1 LIRQPPWEL
10 KAKHEEL
17 SILVPT
23 YEERDNLPILLERI
37 QATLIDDEN
46 YEVIV
51 IDDNSP
57 DGTGKLADELARTY
71 TNVKVV
77 HRRRKGRLSLA
88 IIDGLRIAEGTLFS
102 IMDADLQHPPE
113 LLAEMLEKAL
123 HGADLV
129 VASRYTD
136 GGGLESWSLLRKTVS
151 KGATLLAHVLLPRTQ
166 KVRDPLSGYF
176 SVRKQVLDCVNLD
189 PLGYKILLEI
199 LVKGK
204 HSRVIEVP
212 YVFRP
217 RTKGKSK
224 LKPSEYVNY
233 VLHLFRL
240 VMA

>member
-1 LIRQPPWEL
+1 MTKQSPWRL
-10 KAKHEEL
+10 KEL

-23 YEERDNLPILLERI
+23 YGERDNLPTLLERI
-37 QATLIDDEN
+37 QATLIDDGN
-46 YEVIV
+46 YEVII

-77 HRRRKGRLSLA
+77 HRRRKGGLSSA
-88 IIDGLRIAEGTLFS
+88 VIDGFRMAEGALFI

-113 LLAEMLEKAL
+113 LLAEMLRKSL
-123 HGADLV
+123 GGADLV

-136 GGGLESWSLLRKTVS
+136 GGGLEGWSPWRKAVS
-151 KGATLLAHVLLPRTQ
+151 KGATLLAHVFLPSTQ

-176 SVRKQVLDCVNLD
+176 SVRKQVIDGVELN
-189 PLGYKILLEI
+189 PLGYKLLLEI
-199 LVKGK
+199 LAKGK
-204 HSRVIEVP
+204 YSRVIEVP

-224 LKPSEYVNY
+224 LKPSEYANY
-233 VLHLFRL
+233 LLHLLRL
-240 VMA
+240 VTA